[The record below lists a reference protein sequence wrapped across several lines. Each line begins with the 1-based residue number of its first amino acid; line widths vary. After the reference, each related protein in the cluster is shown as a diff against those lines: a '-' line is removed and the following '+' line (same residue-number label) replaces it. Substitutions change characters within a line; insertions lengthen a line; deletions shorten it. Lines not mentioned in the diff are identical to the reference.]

1 MEKIQAKD
9 LTPEY
14 VIEKLKD
21 THPLFRYG
29 TPEVYSDSSSRSY
42 DLVSGKK
49 TSYPPEYVSDTQRS
63 KDLLFNYLRQARE
76 TNLAEMT
83 VAYASKDNLRNQYSL
98 EFNSRLNSL
107 IVEYR
112 FKRENYKI
120 ARELERIDK
129 MIGSDRI
136 DDEMDKIFAPY
147 KRECTVHYLF
157 VDSPIENGIRLQA
170 VLHAP
175 TLTDDVDTILG
186 KYIPNLK
193 VAADMLRDLYESV
206 KDKAML
212 DAAECIDD
220 NLEEFREKVT
230 KFFNEIDYQSVHGT
244 KIDIC
249 DIELDPAIT
258 NLNVSVS
265 KVDNLTQEE
274 YEDPIMSKHVLLR
287 LLQLQ
292 YSLERLLE
300 RPIVTKYSK
309 NSTANELLTTYL
321 STNACWQVFTHV
333 SDSKYA
339 HTTQKLL
346 YHLNT
351 RLKNSKAKTRERE
364 ILKTFKSRTV
374 PIIERIREIH
384 SEVLPYA
391 KTKNGSY
398 LSEELLSELLQDV
411 NTGKHVHTQAVLDK
425 ITNAIMETKAL
436 CDGYNEEYRRMLD
449 AIAEDL

>member
-21 THPLFRYG
+21 THPLFKYG

-83 VAYASKDNLRNQYSL
+83 VAYVSKDNLRNQYSL
-98 EFNSRLNSL
+98 EFNSRLGDL

-120 ARELERIDK
+120 ARELEQIDK
-129 MIGSDRI
+129 MLGSDRI

-147 KRECTVHYLF
+147 KRECAIHYLF
-157 VDSPIENGIRLQA
+157 IDSSVENCIRLQA

-175 TLTDDVDTILG
+175 TLADDVDTIFG

-193 VAADMLRDLYESV
+193 VAADMLRDLYESA

-212 DAAECIDD
+212 DAAEYIDE

-230 KFFNEIDYQSVHGT
+230 KFFNEIDYRSIHDA

-249 DIELDPAIT
+249 DVELDPTIT

-274 YEDPIMSKHVLLR
+274 YEDPIMSNHVLLR

-309 NSTANELLTTYL
+309 SSTANELLTTYL
-321 STNACWQVFTHV
+321 STNACWQVFMHV

-346 YHLNT
+346 YNLNA

-364 ILKTFKSRTV
+364 ILKTFKSQTA
-374 PIIERIREIH
+374 PIITAIKEIYADIR
-384 SEVLPYA
+384 PYVQPR
-391 KTKNGSY
+391 SQFCV
-398 LSEELLSELLQDV
+398 SEELERKLKKDV
-411 NTGKHVHTQAVLDK
+411 NTGAHMHTQEVIDK
-425 ITNAIMETKAL
+425 ITNAIIETKAL